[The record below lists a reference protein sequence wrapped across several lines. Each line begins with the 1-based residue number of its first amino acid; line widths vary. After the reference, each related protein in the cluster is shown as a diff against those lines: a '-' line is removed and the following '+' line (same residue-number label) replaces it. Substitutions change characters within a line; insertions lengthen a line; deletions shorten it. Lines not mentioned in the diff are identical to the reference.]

1 MIIINLESQDNKNN
15 SIYQP
20 ENFYLIEPYV
30 GQKNDRVLK
39 DLIPFLKDL
48 ANEEDVR
55 DVEQKYREYLAKTES
70 EKTSKLNDL
79 SLVAKE
85 QITEVSSSAET
96 QNTDMTSTA
105 IAQEV

>member
-1 MIIINLESQDNKNN
+1 M
-15 SIYQP
+15 
-20 ENFYLIEPYV
+20 
-30 GQKNDRVLK
+30 
-39 DLIPFLKDL
+39 IPFLKDL
-48 ANEEDVR
+48 ATEEDVR
-55 DVEQKYREYLAKTES
+55 DVEQKYREYLAKTEA
-70 EKTSKLNDL
+70 EKMSKLNDL